1 MLQGTAFR
9 EQDFCLCII
18 GCEFCKCESKV
29 CPLFAGFCSY
39 LGGKMYGVHM
49 VIGRGQ
55 AVLSILGRLSSLR
68 SIHYWRFHSI
78 LYVGVCVMVNC

>member
-1 MLQGTAFR
+1 
-9 EQDFCLCII
+9 
-18 GCEFCKCESKV
+18 
-29 CPLFAGFCSY
+29 
-39 LGGKMYGVHM
+39 MYGVHM

-78 LYVGVCVMVNC
+78 LYVGVCVMVNY